1 MGSAWD
7 AANRAATAGSCPF
20 PGSRRG
26 GLSGKLLVLTILFVM
41 LSEVLIYVPSIAA
54 FRLTWLHDTHAT
66 ASVAALVLA
75 SDLAVSPALERRL
88 LDATKAVAIAVADG
102 HRRRLLTLGGVP
114 ARPTRL
120 VDLEHITTTATVI
133 DAVDTLLYGGHRLL
147 RITARMP
154 GSEAV
159 AEVVVPEAN
168 LRAALLAY
176 SSNVLVL
183 SLIISIVTAALVYWS
198 LRRLTIRPLRRLTAA
213 MDRFARDP
221 SDATRMI
228 EPSGRGDEIGDA
240 EVRLRAMQEELG
252 RTIHQQRRL
261 AELGLAVSK
270 INHDLRSLLASAQ
283 LVSDR
288 LAALPDPTVQRLAPK
303 IVRALDRA
311 IGYTRSVLAYGG
323 AREAPPER
331 RLVALARLVEDVA
344 EVIGL
349 ANHPT
354 IAFEAS
360 VPADIEVDADPDQ
373 LFRVLVNLCRNAV
386 EALESNTD
394 AAVVRR
400 LAISATR
407 TGAVVTLRILDTGPG
422 VPARTRETLFQAF
435 HGSARLGGTGLGL
448 AIAAELIRAH
458 GGRIELVGGP
468 PGAIF
473 EIVLP
478 DRPVDLAAVR
488 RAAGR
493 SGG

>member
-1 MGSAWD
+1 MSSVGD
-7 AANRAATAGSCPF
+7 AANRTGSVPPSGC
-20 PGSRRG
+20 RRG

-41 LSEVLIYVPSIAA
+41 LSEVLIYVPSIAI
-54 FRLTWLHDTHAT
+54 FRLTWLRETHAT

-75 SDLAVSPALERRL
+75 SDIAISPALEHQL
-88 LDATKAVAIAVADG
+88 LEATRVVGIAVMDG
-102 HRRRLLTLGGVP
+102 SRRRLLTLDGVP
-114 ARPTRL
+114 ARPARL
-120 VDLEHITTTATVI
+120 VDLDAVTMTATVL
-133 DAVDTLLYGGHRLL
+133 DAVGTLLDAGSGGRLL
-147 RITARMP
+147 RITARMA
-154 GSEAV
+154 GSNAI

-168 LRAALLAY
+168 LREAMFTY
-176 SSNVLVL
+176 SRNILVL
-183 SLIISIVTAALVYWS
+183 SLIISVVTAALVYWS
-198 LRRLTIRPLRRLTAA
+198 LRRLTVRPLRRLTAA
-213 MDRFARDP
+213 MDRFAGDP

-228 EPSGRGDEIGDA
+228 EPSGSKDEIGDA

-270 INHDLRSLLASAQ
+270 INHDLRNLLASAQ
-283 LVSDR
+283 LFSDR
-288 LAALPDPTVQRLAPK
+288 LAAVPDPTVQRLAPK

-331 RLVALARLVEDVA
+331 RLVALARLVEDVG
-344 EVIGL
+344 EVIGI

-354 IAFEAS
+354 IAFETN

-373 LFRVLVNLCRNAV
+373 LFRVLVNLTRNSV
-386 EALESNTD
+386 EALETNPNG
-394 AAVVRR
+394 AVVRR
-400 LAISATR
+400 LTISAVR
-407 TGAVVTLRILDTGPG
+407 TGAVVTIRIADTGPG
-422 VPARTRETLFQAF
+422 VPERTRETLFQAF
-435 HGSARLGGTGLGL
+435 HGSARQGGTGLGL

-468 PGAIF
+468 PGAVF

-488 RAAGR
+488 RAVGR
-493 SGG
+493 SSA